1 MTITDDEELF
11 TITQEDENDTGIHRD
26 NYTDDIP
33 PESSEE
39 EPLIEETS
47 SLDTQDSIIRLV
59 CEGKDF
65 ISLDVLI

>member
-11 TITQEDENDTGIHRD
+11 TITQEDENDTRIHRD

-39 EPLIEETS
+39 
-47 SLDTQDSIIRLV
+47 
-59 CEGKDF
+59 
-65 ISLDVLI
+65 